1 MAGLNSVKGRRLRTL
16 NTHQVHLHLT
26 LTSRVLSDS
35 FRESAL
41 YLANRKFHPFGMV
54 SQLQVSPSRPAL
66 VSPHS
71 HPLLRTLSGTVQVFT
86 APHRSFFTNVMVQ
99 AMRAAGQGV
108 AVLVVQFLKGGLR
121 QGTHQP
127 MQLGQQL
134 DWLRADIPR
143 CIHGEQVSEAERT
156 AIANLWTHT
165 QAVVMQGSYSLV
177 VLDELSLA
185 LGLGLLA
192 EADVLHFLEQRPPQ
206 VDVVLT
212 GPDMP
217 ECLLAIADQVTECRR
232 QFMA

>member
-1 MAGLNSVKGRRLRTL
+1 
-16 NTHQVHLHLT
+16 
-26 LTSRVLSDS
+26 
-35 FRESAL
+35 
-41 YLANRKFHPFGMV
+41 
-54 SQLQVSPSRPAL
+54 
-66 VSPHS
+66 
-71 HPLLRTLSGTVQVFT
+71 
-86 APHRSFFTNVMVQ
+86 MVQ